1 MYPWTSLRPKP
12 SGGVRPHHPNQHR
25 SDINSLTQRARGERN
40 TAHRPWVAPGIT
52 EHHRGERCP
61 CTVRGWHGRPPLS
74 AAPEHGELP
83 SPGEQLMKT
92 AFPSLL
98 KPRLLLG
105 ARGEKFRGM
114 EPENKQEHGFN
125 ETFLS
130 VRKILL
136 WRRCSVQGW

>member
-1 MYPWTSLRPKP
+1 MGGPP
-12 SGGVRPHHPNQHR
+12 S
-25 SDINSLTQRARGERN
+25 A
-40 TAHRPWVAPGIT
+40 
-52 EHHRGERCP
+52 
-61 CTVRGWHGRPPLS
+61 
-74 AAPEHGELP
+74 LP

-114 EPENKQEHGFN
+114 EPENEQEHGFN

-130 VRKILL
+130 VRKMLL